1 MLKSSDIQLIK
12 NKIASQLKKIE
23 EDLVEYTELT
33 KPISPENAIGRI
45 SRMDAINNKSVNEAA
60 LRNTKNKQQKLQRA
74 LKEVESSSFGLCR
87 QCGNAIEMEKLLV
100 MPESIRCVACI
111 KSMR

>member
-1 MLKSSDIQLIK
+1 MLDAELLQKIRLNLETKISRKKTDIK
-12 NKIASQLKKIE
+12 ELK
-23 EDLVEYTELT
+23 ELT

-60 LRNTKNKQQKLQRA
+60 LRNAENKLVQLERS
-74 LKEVESSSFGLCR
+74 LSEIDTEGFGLCR
-87 QCGNAIEMEKLLV
+87 QCGEAIETEKLMV
-100 MPESIRCVACI
+100 MPESFRCVACT